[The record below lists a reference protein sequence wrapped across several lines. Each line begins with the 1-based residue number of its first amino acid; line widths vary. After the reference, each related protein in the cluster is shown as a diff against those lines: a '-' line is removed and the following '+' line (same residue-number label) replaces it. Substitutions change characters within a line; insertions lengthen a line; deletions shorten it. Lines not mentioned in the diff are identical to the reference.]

1 MGKKNGVSYPISG
14 IGGVDP
20 ALATKLKTLRIRTTA
35 RLLDAG
41 RHAKGRQTLAKE
53 TGIPAK
59 QILQLVNKADLM
71 RVKGIGDEYTSLL
84 RAAGVDTL
92 RELRL
97 RSPAQLARKMAAAN
111 AKHNLVQL
119 LPGEKAVERW
129 IGQAKAIPLQITY

>member
-1 MGKKNGVSYPISG
+1 MAKKNGVSYAISG
-14 IGGVDP
+14 IGGIDP
-20 ALATKLKTLRIRTTA
+20 ALAEGLRALRIRTTA

-41 RHAKGRQTLAKE
+41 RHAKGRKTLAQE
-53 TGIPAK
+53 TGISAK

-71 RVKGIGDEYTSLL
+71 RVKGIGDEYTALL

-97 RSPAQLARKMAAAN
+97 REPRQLARKMAAAN

-119 LPGEKAVERW
+119 LPSEKAIERW
-129 IGQAKAIPLQITY
+129 IGQAKAMPLQITY